1 MNLVDDPWIP
11 CIRRDGMR
19 CLASLRDCF
28 ADDSM
33 ADLAVRPHERVA
45 LMRLLLCVSYAA
57 VGIPEDDDGWED
69 LREALP
75 SAVPAYLNSWRDSF
89 ELFHPQKPFLQ
100 VAGLRSASARE
111 EPTPCSKLDFAL
123 ASGNNSTL
131 FDHEALSE
139 RHFSPAW
146 LARNLLTFQMFSLGG
161 LIGSVHWGKTV
172 TGRSSCDGPCAA
184 ASMLHTFL
192 RRESLRDSV
201 HGNMLSEESLP
212 EYQRLG
218 EGWQGRPLWE
228 RFPRNLDDEAAIHNA
243 TQTFLGRMVPL
254 TRAVLL
260 AETGADMVL
269 GDGLP
274 FPSFTSPQR
283 PFPPEVT
290 ATVTVIT
297 SGKKQERILL
307 GAQPGKAIWRQLA
320 ALTVRRHADGLGG
333 CAALAHCRDGQGA
346 DLVVCAL
353 CRDQAEVVDA
363 VESVFHV
370 PGAMFQTEGHALY
383 ESEVNRAE
391 SIARGLG
398 TAVERYRRLVDGGWE
413 GRLKLA
419 GPRKGEEL
427 ARLRAQ
433 AFCLYWT
440 AVEAGLPLLW
450 AMIGAC
456 GEADFP
462 VARQRWMRH
471 LGESATAAYAATCG
485 RDRQRQM
492 RAFVMGRR
500 VLAGALR
507 TYLEHDENKEE
518 A

>member
-75 SAVPAYLNSWRDSF
+75 SAVPAYLDSWRDSF

-139 RHFSPAW
+139 RHFSPVW
-146 LARNLLTFQMFSLGG
+146 LARNLLAFQMFSPSGI
-161 LIGSVHWGKTV
+161 IGSAYWNSTEIKKR
-172 TGRSSCDGPCAA
+172 TGDSAICMKY
-184 ASMLHTFL
+184 SMLHT
-192 RRESLRDSV
+192 SLRQK
-201 HGNMLSEESLP
+201 NILETICANILSKENIDQ
-212 EYQRLG
+212 YFVKNNFI
-218 EGWQGRPLWE
+218 GRPLWE
-228 RFPRNLDDEAAIHNA
+228 IPIKNPEDKEAIFNA
-243 TQTFLGRMVPL
+243 TQTFLGRLVPL
-254 TRAVLL
+254 SRFVKIEKNCKYIILS
-260 AETGADMVL
+260 
-269 GDGLP
+269 DGLQ
-274 FPSFTSPQR
+274 FPSFGNKRNYFPKEISSTSAQN
-283 PFPPEVT
+283 
-290 ATVTVIT
+290 IT
-297 SGKKQERILL
+297 RDELIILKFN
-307 GAQPGKAIWRQLA
+307 PDVSIWRQLGA
-320 ALTVRRHADGLGG
+320 ITVYPHRDSLNGCRLISNATRYKSVDIVVDGIMYSSKSGF
-333 CAALAHCRDGQGA
+333 
-346 DLVVCAL
+346 
-353 CRDQAEVVDA
+353 VDA